1 MKIKKLLSLAL
12 TMGIGA
18 SVVSVGAIT
27 ASAESVSGGWNFSDV
42 AAVNVTEEE
51 KAALAEAIENGY
63 DGVSTFEAT
72 DVVASQVVSGSNYAF
87 LCKETQPDQEAPSN
101 WSIVTVF
108 IDTDGSS
115 SLKRIET
122 IDTSDIRTTDELPEE
137 MVGAWSVNGKETG
150 VEVSS
155 AVQSALSNNIGLSL
169 VPTAVLAEQVVA
181 GYNYRILAYGTL
193 VTENPRTDLYVVD
206 VYEGLDGTAE
216 IKNIT
221 TFDILAYCT
230 TEETEDPGETDPTEP
245 VSPIAI
251 SGGWNFSDIAADN
264 APADAQSILDKALE
278 ISYNGVSKF
287 EVTDVI
293 ATQVVSGTNYAYLCK
308 ETPADKDA
316 PTNWSIITLFSD
328 FSGNTSLVHIES
340 IDPTNIKTLD
350 NIPDAPLAGA
360 WTADGKEKGADLPE
374 AVQAALDSNM
384 GLSLVPT
391 AVLAEQVVAGI
402 NYRILAYGTLV
413 TAEPRTDLYIVD
425 VFADLEGTAKI
436 TSISAFD
443 ITAYCSANTTD
454 DETPDEPS
462 AETPD
467 EPSAETPDEP
477 SPVPSDKPSSDS
489 TDRASDKSSDTSS
502 TSSGTSQT
510 STAPATGDSTFAIVL
525 VLLSVLAVS
534 AVISVK
540 TVRSRKKDR

>member
-1 MKIKKLLSLAL
+1 
-12 TMGIGA
+12 
-18 SVVSVGAIT
+18 
-27 ASAESVSGGWNFSDV
+27 
-42 AAVNVTEEE
+42 
-51 KAALAEAIENGY
+51 
-63 DGVSTFEAT
+63 
-72 DVVASQVVSGSNYAF
+72 
-87 LCKETQPDQEAPSN
+87 
-101 WSIVTVF
+101 
-108 IDTDGSS
+108 
-115 SLKRIET
+115 
-122 IDTSDIRTTDELPEE
+122 
-137 MVGAWSVNGKETG
+137 
-150 VEVSS
+150 
-155 AVQSALSNNIGLSL
+155 
-169 VPTAVLAEQVVA
+169 
-181 GYNYRILAYGTL
+181 
-193 VTENPRTDLYVVD
+193 
-206 VYEGLDGTAE
+206 
-216 IKNIT
+216 
-221 TFDILAYCT
+221 
-230 TEETEDPGETDPTEP
+230 
-245 VSPIAI
+245 
-251 SGGWNFSDIAADN
+251 
-264 APADAQSILDKALE
+264 
-278 ISYNGVSKF
+278 
-287 EVTDVI
+287 
-293 ATQVVSGTNYAYLCK
+293 
-308 ETPADKDA
+308 
-316 PTNWSIITLFSD
+316 
-328 FSGNTSLVHIES
+328 
-340 IDPTNIKTLD
+340 
-350 NIPDAPLAGA
+350 
-360 WTADGKEKGADLPE
+360 
-374 AVQAALDSNM
+374 M